1 MKFSD
6 GLWASRPGYKLH
18 TPKMLLEYQLT
29 QDSIHAYA
37 LCHPI
42 QEPED
47 YTGGVSL
54 EYTFTAPRE
63 DMIQVR
69 IRHFAGG
76 LDRGPRFQLNTCP
89 GAGRAQESESALILR
104 SGRARLELDKEGPFA
119 YRFYYDDRLLTGG
132 GNGQSAYIT
141 DSDYEAHRVSDYNR
155 RQMPRP
161 YLDRAWLRE
170 RLDLGVGEIIYGLGE
185 HFTPWPRTAR
195 AWTFGIGTAAPTPS
209 RATSA
214 SPSTCPTGATACW

>member
-69 IRHFAGG
+69 IRHFSGG

-119 YRFYYDDRLLTGG
+119 YRFYYDDTATTRAPTCRW
-132 GNGQSAYIT
+132 AT
-141 DSDYEAHRVSDYNR
+141 FTPPA
-155 RQMPRP
+155 MPRP
-161 YLDRAWLRE
+161 SMRE
-170 RLDLGVGEIIYGLGE
+170 CAKRG
-185 HFTPWPRTAR
+185 WRT
-195 AWTFGIGTAAPTPS
+195 
-209 RATSA
+209 
-214 SPSTCPTGATACW
+214 PSTCCAAPGRAASATALWSGPATSTPASAPCATKWRRG